1 MEDGMRVSRIVIAG
15 AAALATCGVLGMAPA
30 AAQASSA
37 STPTWTQQ
45 TPAAHPP
52 ALIGASMAY
61 DAATGTMVL
70 FGGVPHLK
78 SALAETWTWDGTT
91 WTRQHPAGHPSARF
105 AASMAY
111 DAATG
116 TVVLFGGNAGPG
128 NATPLADTWTWD
140 GTTWTRQHPAV
151 HPSARYYA
159 AMAYDDATS
168 TAVLFGGSNGTTSS
182 LGDLKDTWTW
192 DGTTWTQQAPAVH
205 PATRAHAA
213 MAYDAAT
220 GTAVLFGGDI
230 SNDTWTWDGTTWT
243 KQHPATSPPSRIN
256 ASMAYDATT
265 GTLVLFGGDSNN
277 MLADTWTWGGTTW
290 TQQAPA
296 TSPPARDEAA
306 MAYDAATGTVV
317 LFGGNGASQGNMKG
331 IADTW
336 TWG

>member
-1 MEDGMRVSRIVIAG
+1 MRVSRIVIAG

-140 GTTWTRQHPAV
+140 GTTWT
-151 HPSARYYA
+151 
-159 AMAYDDATS
+159 
-168 TAVLFGGSNGTTSS
+168 
-182 LGDLKDTWTW
+182 
-192 DGTTWTQQAPAVH
+192 
-205 PATRAHAA
+205 
-213 MAYDAAT
+213 
-220 GTAVLFGGDI
+220 
-230 SNDTWTWDGTTWT
+230 